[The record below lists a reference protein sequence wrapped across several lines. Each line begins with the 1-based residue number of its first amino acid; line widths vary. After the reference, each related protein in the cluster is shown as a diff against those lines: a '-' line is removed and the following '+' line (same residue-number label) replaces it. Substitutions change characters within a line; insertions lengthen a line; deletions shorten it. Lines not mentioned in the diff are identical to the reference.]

1 MTKTAF
7 ASSDSVVNGID
18 TEAVHALIQS
28 VEAEPAKG
36 MTHWYDPLAGRQHL
50 AGRHALSGSG

>member
-18 TEAVHALIQS
+18 TEAVHALIES

-36 MTHWYDPLAGRQHL
+36 MTHWYDPLV
-50 AGRHALSGSG
+50 